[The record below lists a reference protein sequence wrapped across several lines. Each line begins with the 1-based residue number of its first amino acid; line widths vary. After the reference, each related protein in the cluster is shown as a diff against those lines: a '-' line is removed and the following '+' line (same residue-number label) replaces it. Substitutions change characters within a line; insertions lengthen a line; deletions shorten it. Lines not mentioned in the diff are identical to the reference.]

1 MLQAHS
7 SAAQRALCSSPMGAN
22 LPEADQIRLAQI
34 ATARQFDKGE
44 LLFSQGDPCTGF
56 YLVIEGMV
64 KVFRLSPE
72 GREKV
77 LVVVPPGQTFAEA
90 ALFGDGRFPAYAEA
104 IAPSRLLFFPKG
116 PFLRL
121 LREDPD
127 LSFKMLASMAT
138 WLKRMVGLIEELALQ
153 SAAGRFAHYLLS
165 ESGPSDKTVRLAMTK
180 KDLAGR
186 LGITPE
192 TLSRL
197 LAELAGH
204 QILQVKGR
212 TITILDRVHLES
224 VATAGKL

>member
-1 MLQAHS
+1 
-7 SAAQRALCSSPMGAN
+7 MGAS
-22 LPEADQIRLAQI
+22 LPEPDRIRLAQI
-34 ATARQFDKGE
+34 ASPRQYGKGD

-56 YLVIEGMV
+56 FLVTEGMV

-77 LVVVPPGQTFAEA
+77 LVVVPAGQTFAEA
-90 ALFGDGRFPAYAEA
+90 ALFGDGKYPAYAEA
-104 IAPSRLLFFPKG
+104 ITPSKLLFFPKG

-121 LREDPD
+121 LRDDPD

-138 WLKRMVGLIEELALQ
+138 WLKRMVGLIEELTLQ
-153 SAAGRFAHYLLS
+153 SASGRLAHYLLS
-165 ESGPSDKTVRLAMTK
+165 ETAPSGATLRLAMSK
-180 KDLAGR
+180 KDLAAR

-197 LAELAGH
+197 LADFNARE
-204 QILQVKGR
+204 ILQVRGR
-212 TITILDRVHLES
+212 SLTILNRASLET

>member
-1 MLQAHS
+1 MLP
-7 SAAQRALCSSPMGAN
+7 AALRVAEQALCSSPMGAN
-22 LPEADQIRLAQI
+22 LPEQDRLRLAQI
-34 ATARQFDKGE
+34 AAARQFGKGE

-56 YLVIEGMV
+56 FLVIDGMI
-64 KVFRLSPE
+64 KIFRLSPD

-104 IAPSRLLFFPKG
+104 LSPSKLLFFPKG
-116 PFLRL
+116 PFLSL

-127 LSFKMLASMAT
+127 LSFKLLASIAT
-138 WLKRMVGLIEELALQ
+138 WLKRMVGLIEELTLQ
-153 SAAGRFAHYLLS
+153 SASGRFAHYLLS
-165 ESGPSDKTVRLAMTK
+165 ETAPSDRTLRLALSK

-197 LAELAGH
+197 LADLAGR
-204 QILQVKGR
+204 QILQVRGR
-212 TITILDRVHLES
+212 TLSILDRTRLES
-224 VATAGKL
+224 VATAGRP